1 MGSQFIR
8 YFLLGFLLNPV
19 LWIAIYN
26 LLTR

>member
-1 MGSQFIR
+1 MSPDAIR

-19 LWIAIYN
+19 LWIAIYT